1 MKEWL
6 TAQELAGECLP
17 HLPSTKRGIND
28 LAIREGWNQH
38 PAFARPRKGRGGGT
52 EYHIRL
58 LPALASLEYQR
69 RYRRLGLV
77 DLPTAA
83 NDEEAVPASR
93 LSARASLERDARL
106 AIIKHFDSFRSGLR
120 LNQQGAMQAFVDR
133 YNARTLHIEDWVLE
147 LVETISKGSLKRWI
161 QKHRRGAPIGV
172 DIELDKRIPVGA
184 GLGGGS
190 SNAATTL
197 IALNRLWNLG
207 FPADELADIGLPLG
221 ADIPVFV
228 RGHAAWAEGIGE
240 RLSPIDLPEPWYLL
254 LLPPVTVATA
264 TVFADPTLE
273 RAHARVQFE
282 DYSSGICVNDCEP
295 VTTRLFPPVAEA
307 LAWLRRFGPAR
318 MSGTGACVFL
328 EAENR
333 AAADTLAAQADPA
346 WRPTVV
352 RGLNRSPLA
361 AIMRGL

>member
-1 MKEWL
+1 MTGDTLMPNDAPFSAGFAWPAPAKINLFLHVTGRREDGYHTL
-6 TAQELAGECLP
+6 QTLFQFVDLVDHLRFHQRGDGQITLQTPLAD
-17 HLPSTKRGIND
+17 INHD
-28 LAIREGWNQH
+28 DNLIVRA
-38 PAFARPRKGRGGGT
+38 A
-52 EYHIRL
+52 
-58 LPALASLEYQR
+58 
-69 RYRRLGLV
+69 RRL
-77 DLPTAA
+77 AA
-83 NDEEAVPASR
+83 VS
-93 LSARASLERDARL
+93 
-106 AIIKHFDSFRSGLR
+106 
-120 LNQQGAMQAFVDR
+120 
-133 YNARTLHIEDWVLE
+133 
-147 LVETISKGSLKRWI
+147 
-161 QKHRRGAPIGV
+161 GAPIGV
-172 DIELDKRIPVGA
+172 NIELDKRIPVGA

>member
-1 MKEWL
+1 MPNDAPFSAGFAWPAPAKINLFLHVTGRREDGYHTL
-6 TAQELAGECLP
+6 QTLFQFVDLVDHLRFHQRGDGQITLQTPLAD
-17 HLPSTKRGIND
+17 INHD
-28 LAIREGWNQH
+28 DNLIVRA
-38 PAFARPRKGRGGGT
+38 A
-52 EYHIRL
+52 
-58 LPALASLEYQR
+58 
-69 RYRRLGLV
+69 RRL
-77 DLPTAA
+77 AA
-83 NDEEAVPASR
+83 VS
-93 LSARASLERDARL
+93 
-106 AIIKHFDSFRSGLR
+106 
-120 LNQQGAMQAFVDR
+120 
-133 YNARTLHIEDWVLE
+133 
-147 LVETISKGSLKRWI
+147 
-161 QKHRRGAPIGV
+161 GAPIGV

-333 AAADTLAAQADPA
+333 AAAETLAAQADPT